1 MKKTQPGDKIILVN
15 STGMAIVFDEGDVRT
30 MGRMAIGVKGI
41 TLADGEK
48 VVDVD
53 KFKPGADLVLATE
66 KGYGKRTSLKLFRVQ
81 KRGGKGLKAI
91 NLSKKTGAV
100 IGAKVVVDE
109 EELMLL
115 TENGILIRLAVED
128 ISRQG
133 RYTRG
138 IVLMRLDAGD
148 RIASIA
154 HFKSDEEAV

>member
-1 MKKTQPGDKIILVN
+1 M
-15 STGMAIVFDEGDVRT
+15 
-30 MGRMAIGVKGI
+30 
-41 TLADGEK
+41 
-48 VVDVD
+48 
-53 KFKPGADLVLATE
+53 
-66 KGYGKRTSLKLFRVQ
+66 
-81 KRGGKGLKAI
+81 
-91 NLSKKTGAV
+91 SKKTGAV

>member
-1 MKKTQPGDKIILVN
+1 M
-15 STGMAIVFDEGDVRT
+15 FDEGDVRT